1 MRLIRKNVEREAEGA
16 EAERLMKDGFAPID
30 TSSVEAN
37 SSEKVNLKEMK
48 VEDLR
53 RLAAENGIDNARSLT
68 RAELL
73 AVLKDVLS

>member
-1 MRLIRKNVEREAEGA
+1 MRLIRENVEREAEGA

-53 RLAAENGIDNARSLT
+53 RLAAENGIDNAGSLT
-68 RAELL
+68 KAELL

>member
-53 RLAAENGIDNARSLT
+53 RLAAEKEIDNAGSLT

-73 AVLKDVLS
+73 AVLEDVLS

>member
-37 SSEKVNLKEMK
+37 SSKKVNLKEMK

-53 RLAAENGIDNARSLT
+53 RLAAENGIDNAGSLT

>member
-53 RLAAENGIDNARSLT
+53 RLAAEKEIDNAGSLT

>member
-16 EAERLMKDGFAPID
+16 EAERLMKDGFVPID
-30 TSSVEAN
+30 ASNAESDD
-37 SSEKVNLKEMK
+37 SEKVNLKEMK
-48 VEDLR
+48 VDDLR
-53 RLAAENGIDNARSLT
+53 KLAAEKEIDNAGSLT

>member
-37 SSEKVNLKEMK
+37 SSEKVNLKETK

-53 RLAAENGIDNARSLT
+53 RLAAENGIDNAGSLT

>member
-1 MRLIRKNVEREAEGA
+1 MRLIRKNVEREADGT
-16 EAERLMKDGFAPID
+16 EAERLMKDGFIPID
-30 TSSVEAN
+30 ASNAESDD
-37 SSEKVNLKEMK
+37 SEKVNLKEMK

-53 RLAAENGIDNARSLT
+53 RLAAEKEIDNAGSLT

>member
-1 MRLIRKNVEREAEGA
+1 MRLIRKNVEREAEGV

-53 RLAAENGIDNARSLT
+53 RLAAEKEIDNAGSLT